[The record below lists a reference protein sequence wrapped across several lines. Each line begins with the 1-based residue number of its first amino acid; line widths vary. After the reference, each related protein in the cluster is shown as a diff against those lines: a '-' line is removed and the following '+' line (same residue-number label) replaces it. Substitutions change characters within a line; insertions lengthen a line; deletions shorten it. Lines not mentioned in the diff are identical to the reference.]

1 MSTVY
6 ILGAGASKAVNPE
19 TPLSA
24 DLLPQALNLSVSDN
38 EGKYVKNI
46 RDFIRDFYFYGSDRL
61 NETEMLPNLEDVL
74 SQLDYAIAE
83 NRPIGGEY
91 PVSKLIE
98 IYQSFVYAICEVL
111 RQSLNTTSGVL
122 EEFLK
127 GIEAD
132 DTVISLNYELLL
144 DNAIVRTLKQPINY
158 GVETRTQQRNSRMN
172 APETRPHSIAL
183 YKLHGSLNWLYCS
196 SCQEIVVTQ
205 SDKGVQYIFSLS
217 QQRSKGVC
225 DQCGSRYEPLII
237 TPSLTKS
244 YANLLLN
251 EIWRQAEDRIARAD
265 QLVFVGYSMPDADAY
280 VKAMFKRAIYI
291 NIKGY
296 KRDGARQD
304 TRFISV
310 IDYDPDYDPEQRN
323 EIQNRY
329 VRLFGSVEYYPQGF
343 RSFINHK
350 AGTTASSR

>member
-1 MSTVY
+1 
-6 ILGAGASKAVNPE
+6 
-19 TPLSA
+19 
-24 DLLPQALNLSVSDN
+24 LLPQALSLSVSDN
-38 EGKYVKNI
+38 EDKYVRNI
-46 RDFIRDFYFYGSDRL
+46 RDFIRDFYFYGSDKL
-61 NETEMLPNLEDVL
+61 DETDMLPNLEDIL

-132 DTVISLNYELLL
+132 DTVISLNYELLI
-144 DNAIVRTLKQPINY
+144 DNAIVQTLQQPINY
-158 GVETRTQQRNSRMN
+158 GVETRIQQRNSHKKVFESG
-172 APETRPHSIAL
+172 AGGIAL
-183 YKLHGSLNWLYCS
+183 YKLHGSLNWLYCP

-205 SDKGVQYIFSLS
+205 SDEGVQYIFNLS
-217 QQRSKGVC
+217 QQSSKGVC

-251 EIWRQAEDRIARAD
+251 AIWRQAEDRLARAD
-265 QLVFVGYSMPDADAY
+265 QIVFVGYSLPDADAY
-280 VKAMFKRAIYI
+280 VKAMFKRAIYT

-296 KRDGARQD
+296 KRDSARQD
-304 TRFISV
+304 TPSISV
-310 IDYDPDYDPEQRN
+310 IDYDPDYDPEEGN

-329 VRLFGSVEYYPQGF
+329 VRLFGPVEYYPQGF
-343 RSFINHK
+343 GSFINK
-350 AGTTASSR
+350 AATKA

>member
-6 ILGAGASKAVNPE
+6 VLGAGASKAVNPE

-24 DLLPQALNLSVSDN
+24 DLLPQALSLSVSDN
-38 EGKYVKNI
+38 EDQYVKKI

-61 NETEMLPNLEDVL
+61 DETEMLPNLEDVL

-83 NRPIGGEY
+83 NRPMGCEY

-98 IYQSFVYAICEVL
+98 IYQSFIYAICEVL
-111 RQSLNTTSGVL
+111 RQSLNTSSSVL

-132 DTVISLNYELLL
+132 DTVISLNYEPLI
-144 DNAIVRTLKQPINY
+144 DNAIVQTLKQPINY
-158 GVETRTQQRNSRMN
+158 GIEARAQQRNSRKKV
-172 APETRPHSIAL
+172 PETKPHGIAL
-183 YKLHGSLNWLYCS
+183 YKLHGSLNWLYCP
-196 SCQEIVVTQ
+196 SCQEILVTQ
-205 SDKGVQYIFSLS
+205 SDEGVQYIFSVHL
-217 QQRSKGVC
+217 QTSKGVC

-244 YANLLLN
+244 YPNPLLN
-251 EIWRQAEDRIARAD
+251 EIWRQAEDQVARAD
-265 QLVFVGYSMPDADAY
+265 QLVFVGYSLPDADAY
-280 VKAMFKRAIYI
+280 VKAMFKRAIYT

-304 TRFISV
+304 THFISV
-310 IDYDPDYDPEQRN
+310 IDYDPDYDHEQGN

-329 VRLFGSVEYYPQGF
+329 LRLFGTVEYYPRGF
-343 RSFINHK
+343 GSYVNHK
-350 AGTTASSR
+350 VATKA